1 MVTYCACQNNMNISL
16 IIPSR
21 NNLKYL
27 QCAYN
32 SIRKYLP
39 SSVEIVMLDD
49 ASTDNTWDWMCNI
62 KSTDLNVK
70 TYRNNTNVRV
80 GHTVLYDIGVELATN
95 DIFGIFHADMIATP
109 NYIKNMVKHLKEQ
122 TVVSGTR
129 IEPPLHPPGPE
140 KYVKNFGMEP
150 EEFNYSDFLKFVDVC
165 EKENENKISNGIFA
179 PWIMYKKD
187 FLEIQGH
194 DKKLFA
200 PMELEDS
207 DLFNRFLLNNYKL
220 IQSRDAMV
228 YHMTCR
234 GSRFKDGIKI
244 INEIQLDAGNVW
256 KRAEDSKEYKD
267 LREIKFREWWRK
279 WHHDVLHDEN
289 MLPIVRKRY
298 NIGFIVKNATHFLVD
313 VLEPWTDTIYLE
325 NNELIN
331 SYIQKEQKQSKFN
344 IKSRV
349 KPINENKLNDILLE
363 FDGSYLNNNNFNFI
377 KDLSQIIES
386 TNEIGLFEFDI
397 FKINIKSLN
406 SYESF
411 LIKNDSFYQKFNLL

>member
-1 MVTYCACQNNMNISL
+1 MNISL

-39 SSVEIVMLDD
+39 PSIEIVLLDD
-49 ASTDNTWDWMCNI
+49 ASTDKTWEWMCSV
-62 KSTDLNVK
+62 KSIDLNVQIYK
-70 TYRNNTNVRV
+70 NDTNERV
-80 GHTVLYDIGVELATN
+80 GHTVLYDKGVELATN

-109 NYIKNMVKHLKEQ
+109 NYVQNMLKNLKEH

-150 EEFNYSDFLKFVDVC
+150 EEFNYTEFLKFVDFC
-165 EKENENKISNGIFA
+165 ENDNKDKTSDGIFA

-234 GSRFKDGIKI
+234 GSRFKDGVKI
-244 INEIQLDAGNVW
+244 INEIQLDAEHVW

-279 WHHDVLHDEN
+279 WHSDVLHDEN

-298 NIGFIVKNATHFLVD
+298 DIGFVVKNANLAIVEI
-313 VLEPWTDTIYLE
+313 LEPWTDTIYIE

-331 SYIQKEQKQSKFN
+331 TYVQKEQKQSNFN
-344 IKSRV
+344 IKSKV
-349 KPINENKLNDILLE
+349 KNINEIKLNDILIE
-363 FDGSYLNNNNFNFI
+363 FDAKYLNNNNFNFI
-377 KDLSQIIES
+377 KELSQIIES
-386 TNEIGLFEFDI
+386 TNELGIFEFDI
-397 FKINIKSLN
+397 FKITIKSLN

-411 LIKNDSFYQKFNLL
+411 LIKNDTFYEKFNLL

>member
-1 MVTYCACQNNMNISL
+1 MNISL

-39 SSVEIVMLDD
+39 HSIEIILLDD
-49 ASTDNTWDWMCNI
+49 ASTDNTWSWMNQIKTTDSNI
-62 KSTDLNVK
+62 QIF
-70 TYRNNTNVRV
+70 RNDTGERV
-80 GHTVLYDIGVELATN
+80 GHTVLYDKGVELSTN
-95 DIFGIFHADMIATP
+95 EIFGIFHADMIATP
-109 NYIKNMVKHLKEQ
+109 NYISNMLKHLKEK
-122 TVVSGTR
+122 TVVSATR

-140 KYVKNFGMEP
+140 KYVKNFGLEP
-150 EEFNYSDFLKFVDVC
+150 EEFNYDGFLQFVNDC
-165 EKENENKISNGIFA
+165 EKNNKNKISNGVFA

-207 DLFNRFLLNNYKL
+207 DLFNRFLLNNYQL

-234 GSRFKDGIKI
+234 GSRFKDGVKI
-244 INEIQLDAGNVW
+244 IHEIQLDSENVW
-256 KRAEDSKEYKD
+256 KRAEDSQEYKA

-279 WHHDVLHDEN
+279 WHSDVLHDEN
-289 MLPIVRKRY
+289 MYPIVYKRY
-298 NIGFIVKNATHFLVD
+298 NVGFVVKNANEKILEI
-313 VLEPWTDTIYLE
+313 LEPWTDNIYIE
-325 NNELIN
+325 NESLIKF
-331 SYIQKEQKQSKFN
+331 YVEKEQKISKFN

-349 KPINENKLNDILLE
+349 KNIHSNKNNDVLIE
-363 FDGSYLNNNNFNFI
+363 FDARYLNNNNFEFI
-377 KDLSQIIES
+377 KNLSQIIES
-386 TNEIGLFEFDI
+386 TGEVGCFEYDI
-397 FKINIKSLN
+397 FNITIKSTQ
-406 SYESF
+406 SYETS
-411 LIKNDSFYQKFNLL
+411 LIKNDEFYKQFNLL